1 MLVQDLRCRSH
12 CGQHGHGHTGFSGL
26 SCFWVVAR
34 KECMCTW
41 QVKVQSSSM
50 GNEWLQLERIVG
62 AKVLV
67 PHFSCKSKVVSC
79 TFHRPTGYRSH
90 QKLHVFERM
99 IFKIFGSLDLLIYI
113 FTTWP
118 EMCSLASN
126 GLNVQLYCPSPTD
139 VARQSLKVV

>member
-1 MLVQDLRCRSH
+1 MLVQDLRYRSH
-12 CGQHGHGHTGFSGL
+12 CVQHGHGHTGFSGL
-26 SCFWVVAR
+26 SCFWAAAR

-67 PHFSCKSKVVSC
+67 PHLSCKSEVVSYS
-79 TFHRPTGYRSH
+79 FHHPTGYRSH

-99 IFKIFGSLDLLIYI
+99 IFKIFGSLDLLMYI

-126 GLNVQLYCPSPTD
+126 GLNVQLYCPLPTD